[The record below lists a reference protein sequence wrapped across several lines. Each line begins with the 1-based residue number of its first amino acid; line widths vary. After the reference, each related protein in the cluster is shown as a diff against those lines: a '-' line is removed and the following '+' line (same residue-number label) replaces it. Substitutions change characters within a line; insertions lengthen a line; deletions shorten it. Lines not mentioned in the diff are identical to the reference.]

1 MLLDTRILCILY
13 NSHIT
18 FFGHRNRSSIAW
30 VHQKPSA
37 FSFEPLISFSVL
49 SKSSEGRTCKNRLTP
64 LDNRQDNNKIYY
76 PLTHINTHFNSYHV
90 WFRTKEKMQAFSF
103 YSILYLDISKHVC
116 KSWNISWIYWSKWFV
131 FLYLSVM
138 RNSFIILIKKLPI
151 PVFVFHNLQNC
162 FSYPRKFL

>member
-1 MLLDTRILCILY
+1 MIKLILVLKRLYSNCSSNLHINVTWYQDPVCAFCIIAILP
-13 NSHIT
+13 S
-18 FFGHRNRSSIAW
+18 FGHRNRSSIAW

-90 WFRTKEKMQAFSF
+90 WFRTKEKYKSLFFNCTFAMLFKSRLFTYTYNLCLF
-103 YSILYLDISKHVC
+103 YIISR
-116 KSWNISWIYWSKWFV
+116 Y
-131 FLYLSVM
+131 
-138 RNSFIILIKKLPI
+138 IKKCL
-151 PVFVFHNLQNC
+151 
-162 FSYPRKFL
+162 

>member
-90 WFRTKEKMQAFSF
+90 WFRTKEKIQAFSF
-103 YSILYLDISKHVC
+103 YFAMLFKSRLFTYMYNLCLFYIISR
-116 KSWNISWIYWSKWFV
+116 Y
-131 FLYLSVM
+131 
-138 RNSFIILIKKLPI
+138 IKKCL
-151 PVFVFHNLQNC
+151 
-162 FSYPRKFL
+162 